1 MAGNALLTINMIT
14 REAVRLFMNSNVF
27 IQNIDRQYDSAFA
40 QTGAKIGQSIRIRL
54 PNDYTVSDGPAL
66 SLQDTNEQFTTLN
79 LTSQKHV
86 DVAFTS
92 VERTMSLDDYSD
104 RILRPMMNNLV
115 GKVAQTVMNASEG
128 GVCNFVS
135 NVDGSGF
142 IISPTQ
148 SQFLQA
154 NAVLDDNSA
163 DMDYRK
169 VVNDPTTDARTV
181 SSLTGLLNPTPN
193 ISEQYRTGKMKS
205 GLGYDMW
212 MRDQT
217 VIKHTT
223 GTFSAGGAMSSA
235 GQSGTTIT
243 VSAITGTFRAGD
255 IITIDGVNAVNRVTK
270 QDLGTLR
277 QFVVTANV
285 LTGATS
291 IPIYPALISSNAGA
305 DVQYQ
310 TVATA
315 NLNGA
320 QIRLVNKA
328 GEVYRKSIAYVR
340 EAVTMGT
347 ADLYMPTRGVIE
359 ASRAVY
365 DGVSLRILT
374 AYMIGSDQA
383 ATRCDVLFGQ
393 LYTRPEWLTIVA
405 DKV

>member
-14 REAVRLFMNSNVF
+14 REAVRLFINSNAF
-27 IQNIDRQYDSAFA
+27 IQNIDRQYDPMFA
-40 QTGAKIGQSIRIRL
+40 VSGAKIGTTVRIRL

-66 SLQDTNEQFTTLN
+66 SLQDTNEQFTTLT
-79 LTSQKHV
+79 LATQKHV

-115 GKVAQTVMNASEG
+115 GKVAQTVMTASEG
-128 GVCNFVS
+128 GVSNFVA
-135 NVDGSGF
+135 NFDGAGN

-148 SQFLQA
+148 AQFLQA
-154 NAVLDDNSA
+154 NAILDDAGA

-169 VVNDPTTDARTV
+169 VVNDPTTDSRTV
-181 SSLTGLLNPTPN
+181 SGLTGLLNPTPE
-193 ISEQYRTGKMKS
+193 ISQQYRTGKMKS

-223 GTFSAGGAMSSA
+223 GTFSAGGALSSA
-235 GQSGTTIT
+235 GQSGTTIA

-255 IITIDGVNAVNRVTK
+255 IITIDGVNAINYTTK

-277 QFVVTANV
+277 QFVITANV
-285 LTGATS
+285 ITGAIS
-291 IPIYPALISSNAGA
+291 LPIYPALISSNAGA

-315 NLNGA
+315 NVNGA
-320 QIRLVNKA
+320 QVRLVNKA

-340 EAVTMGT
+340 EAVTMAT
-347 ADLYMPTRGVIE
+347 ADLYLPTRGVIE

-365 DGVSLRILT
+365 DGISLRTITQYLI
-374 AYMIGSDQA
+374 ASDQA
-383 ATRCDVLFGQ
+383 ATRLDVLFGQ
-393 LYTRPEWLTIVA
+393 LYVRPQWLSICA

>member
-1 MAGNALLTINMIT
+1 MAGNSLLTINMIT

-27 IQNIDRQYDSAFA
+27 IQNIDRQYDSSFA

-92 VERTMSLDDYSD
+92 VEKTMSLDDYSD
-104 RILRPMMNNLV
+104 RILRPMMNALV

-135 NVDGSGF
+135 NVDGSGN

-148 SQFLQA
+148 AQFLAA

-169 VVNDPTTDARTV
+169 VVNDPTTDSRTV
-181 SSLTGLLNPTPN
+181 SGLTGLLNPTPS

-285 LTGATS
+285 ITGATS

-320 QIRLVNKA
+320 QVRLVNKA
-328 GEVYRKSIAYVR
+328 SEVYRKSIAFVR
-340 EAVTMGT
+340 EAVTMAT

-365 DGVSLRILT
+365 DGVSLRTLS

-393 LYTRPEWLTIVA
+393 LYTKPEWASIIA
-405 DKV
+405 DKI

>member
-1 MAGNALLTINMIT
+1 MAGNSLLTINMIT

-66 SLQDTNEQFTTLN
+66 SLQDTNEQFVTLN

-148 SQFLQA
+148 QQFLNA

-181 SSLTGLLNPTPN
+181 SGLTGLLNPTPS

-235 GQSGTTIT
+235 GQTGTTIA

-285 LTGATS
+285 LTGATQ

-320 QIRLVNKA
+320 QVRLVNKA

-365 DGVSLRILT
+365 DGVSLRALT

-383 ATRCDVLFGQ
+383 ATRVDVLFGQ
-393 LYTRPEWLTIVA
+393 LYVRPEWLCIVA